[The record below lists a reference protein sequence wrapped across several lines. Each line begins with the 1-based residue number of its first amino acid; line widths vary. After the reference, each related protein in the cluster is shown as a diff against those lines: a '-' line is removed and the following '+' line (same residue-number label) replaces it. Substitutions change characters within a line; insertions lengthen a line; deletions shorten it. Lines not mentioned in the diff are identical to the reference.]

1 MPHHLKMMIIHQ
13 VNDIIFR
20 TRKKIIQAY
29 HVVTFVYKP
38 STEMRAYKTGSA
50 TYQYS
55 FHSKY
60 FYCLLKRRCLFVL
73 FMVTNVTDLL
83 KINNFRRGYLK
94 KKADLNSFNFRNNLP
109 LTNVYNRKVL
119 FIRTIMMT
127 NNPNANLIEAMKE
140 KLPLKG
146 QLADM
151 LMDTLYIGKE
161 AVYRRLRGEV
171 PFTLQESALIS
182 RKLGISLDKIIGLSF
197 KSNAMF
203 NINIVDYDDPF
214 ESYYN
219 ILEKYVSLIN
229 TMPDDPNSVMGTSAN
244 IIPQTLYLK
253 HELLAKFRLFKW
265 MYQNKYIDCKSF
277 EELDIPPKLVNI
289 QKDYVAM
296 TRHIHSIDY
305 IWDNMI
311 FQHLINDI
319 QYFASIHLISDET
332 KEEIKNEL
340 FLLAD
345 ELEELAING
354 KTADGNRVRIYVSN
368 INFEATYS
376 YVDTN
381 NLQMSLIRIYSI
393 NSITTMDNEIF
404 CTLKEWIQPLKKFST
419 LISES
424 GEMQR
429 IQFFKQQREIIDA
442 L

>member
-1 MPHHLKMMIIHQ
+1 MKRI
-13 VNDIIFR
+13 
-20 TRKKIIQAY
+20 Y
-29 HVVTFVYKP
+29 FVC
-38 STEMRAYKTGSA
+38 S
-50 TYQYS
+50 
-55 FHSKY
+55 
-60 FYCLLKRRCLFVL
+60 VL
-73 FMVTNVTDLL
+73 FSLL
-83 KINNFRRGYLK
+83 
-94 KKADLNSFNFRNNLP
+94 
-109 LTNVYNRKVL
+109 LTSC
-119 FIRTIMMT
+119 
-127 NNPNANLIEAMKE
+127 
-140 KLPLKG
+140 G
-146 QLADM
+146 
-151 LMDTLYIGKE
+151 
-161 AVYRRLRGEV
+161 
-171 PFTLQESALIS
+171 
-182 RKLGISLDKIIGLSF
+182 
-197 KSNAMF
+197 
-203 NINIVDYDDPF
+203 DYDDSSIQNKLNDF
-214 ESYYN
+214 KERIAALQTKADKLNEDISK
-219 ILEKYVSLIN
+219 L
-229 TMPDDPNSVMGTSAN
+229 GTSAN

-319 QYFASIHLISDET
+319 QYFASLHLISDET

-404 CTLKEWIQPLKKFST
+404 CTLKEWIQSLKKFST

>member
-1 MPHHLKMMIIHQ
+1 MITNELNTGL
-13 VNDIIFR
+13 VNAVR
-20 TRKKIIQAY
+20 
-29 HVVTFVYKP
+29 
-38 STEMRAYKTGSA
+38 
-50 TYQYS
+50 
-55 FHSKY
+55 
-60 FYCLLKRRCLFVL
+60 
-73 FMVTNVTDLL
+73 
-83 KINNFRRGYLK
+83 
-94 KKADLNSFNFRNNLP
+94 
-109 LTNVYNRKVL
+109 
-119 FIRTIMMT
+119 
-127 NNPNANLIEAMKE
+127 E
-140 KLPLKG
+140 KLPSKEN
-146 QLADM
+146 LANT
-151 LMDTLYIGKE
+151 LMDILYIGKE
-161 AVYRRLRGEV
+161 AIYRRLRGEV
-171 PFTLQESALIS
+171 PFTLTEAAIIS
-182 RKLGISLDKIIGLSF
+182 RKLGISLDKMIGVSF
-197 KSNAMF
+197 QDNAVFDM
-203 NINIVDYDDPF
+203 NIVSSSKPL
-214 ESYYN
+214 ETYYS
-219 ILEKYVSLIN
+219 ILEKQVELFRKVKDEEYSEI
-229 TMPDDPNSVMGTSAN
+229 GTSSN
-244 IIPQTLYLK
+244 IIPLTLSLNYNMLS
-253 HELLAKFRLFKW
+253 KFRLFKW

-332 KEEIKNEL
+332 KEEIKKEL

-381 NLQMSLIRIYSI
+381 NLQLSLIRIYSI

-404 CTLKEWIQPLKKFST
+404 CTLKEWIQSLKKFST

>member
-1 MPHHLKMMIIHQ
+1 
-13 VNDIIFR
+13 
-20 TRKKIIQAY
+20 
-29 HVVTFVYKP
+29 
-38 STEMRAYKTGSA
+38 MRAYKTGSA

-83 KINNFRRGYLK
+83 KINNFRRGYFK
-94 KKADLNSFNFRNNLP
+94 KEDLNSFNFRNNLP

-182 RKLGISLDKIIGLSF
+182 RKNWVYRLDKIIGLSF

-229 TMPDDPNSVMGTSAN
+229 TMPDDPSSVMGTSAN

-289 QKDYVAM
+289 QKNYVAM

-345 ELEELAING
+345 ELEKLAING

-381 NLQMSLIRIYSI
+381 NLQLSLIRIYSI

-404 CTLKEWIQPLKKFST
+404 CTLKEWIQSLKKFST